1 MKVSGEG
8 PVKPADLTIIPANRA
23 TWSDLTAIFGTSD
36 SGRCNCQ
43 WFKTRGWMWEQAT
56 DEQRRA
62 RLREQ
67 VNCDDPDAKSTTGLV
82 AYLTGGSH
90 LENQSSDG
98 LPDEEMRGGPGV
110 PVGWVAVEPRTEY
123 PRLL

>member
-8 PVKPADLTIIPANRA
+8 PVKPEDLMIIPANRA
-23 TWSDLTAIFGTSD
+23 TWADLTAIFGTVD

-43 WFKTRGWMWEQAT
+43 RFKTRGWFWDQAT

-67 VNCDDPDAKSTTGLV
+67 VNCEALV
-82 AYLTGGSH
+82 F
-90 LENQSSDG
+90 
-98 LPDEEMRGGPGV
+98 
-110 PVGWVAVEPRTEY
+110 
-123 PRLL
+123 